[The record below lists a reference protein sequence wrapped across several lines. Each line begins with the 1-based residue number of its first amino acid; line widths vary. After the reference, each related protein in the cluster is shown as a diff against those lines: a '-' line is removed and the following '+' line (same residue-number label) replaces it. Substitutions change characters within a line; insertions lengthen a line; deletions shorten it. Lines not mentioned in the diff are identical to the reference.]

1 MPETPRQHND
11 AVTTPVGV
19 TTICPQCGV
28 MLDAL
33 TTTCGACG
41 AVITGAGSDTG
52 REEKVRAKLQD
63 AIGDAFVLG
72 DLLGRGG
79 MGIVFRAREASLDRD
94 VALKVLAFDPIL
106 NPDAYARFE
115 REAKLAARLDHP
127 HIVPIFS
134 VGQRAGVAFYTMRLV
149 KGGSVEELLT
159 PGKGMELD
167 RALGILRDVAAALDY
182 AHANGV
188 VHRDIK
194 PANIL
199 IGDSGHAMV
208 ADFGIARAFGGD
220 SAATA
225 TGTGVV
231 GSPAYMSPE
240 QWRGEKVDG
249 RADQYALGVLAFE
262 LLAGKRPFAD
272 ASMQELLR
280 MHLAEDPPDIVSF
293 RRDLPSHTTDAV
305 WRALAKDP
313 ADRYESATAFVEALS
328 GDMSATASRPRV
340 APSLPNAAVSGQV
353 TVKHVTPAPKPPRV
367 PTARASASRP
377 PATPVAPASSGG
389 RFPWIAVVMLLVIG
403 GSLGAILVERQRRNA
418 AAPVAVAPASS
429 PLADSIAA
437 LQKLEAD
444 ENARLQREVDDARK
458 VALEAEHK
466 MELMS
471 QARAPK
477 TVAPAAAEGAKSQAP
492 PPAPVEPPH
501 AHIIVLARGGSPRV
515 LIDGTP
521 TVNSAPTVVE
531 VPPGKHEVTV
541 QGAQGNVFSPPS
553 YTLDLAPNDTQQV
566 VFVSQRAAQFQ
577 RQRQQALDSA
587 RRVKK
592 P

>member
-1 MPETPRQHND
+1 
-11 AVTTPVGV
+11 
-19 TTICPQCGV
+19 
-28 MLDAL
+28 
-33 TTTCGACG
+33 
-41 AVITGAGSDTG
+41 
-52 REEKVRAKLQD
+52 
-63 AIGDAFVLG
+63 
-72 DLLGRGG
+72 
-79 MGIVFRAREASLDRD
+79 
-94 VALKVLAFDPIL
+94 
-106 NPDAYARFE
+106 
-115 REAKLAARLDHP
+115 
-127 HIVPIFS
+127 
-134 VGQRAGVAFYTMRLV
+134 
-149 KGGSVEELLT
+149 
-159 PGKGMELD
+159 
-167 RALGILRDVAAALDY
+167 
-182 AHANGV
+182 
-188 VHRDIK
+188 
-194 PANIL
+194 
-199 IGDSGHAMV
+199 
-208 ADFGIARAFGGD
+208 
-220 SAATA
+220 
-225 TGTGVV
+225 
-231 GSPAYMSPE
+231 MSPE

-340 APSLPNAAVSGQV
+340 APSLPNTAVSGQV
-353 TVKHVTPAPKPPRV
+353 TVKHVTPAPKSPRV
-367 PTARASASRP
+367 STARVSPSRP
-377 PATPVAPASSGG
+377 PAAPVAPASSGG